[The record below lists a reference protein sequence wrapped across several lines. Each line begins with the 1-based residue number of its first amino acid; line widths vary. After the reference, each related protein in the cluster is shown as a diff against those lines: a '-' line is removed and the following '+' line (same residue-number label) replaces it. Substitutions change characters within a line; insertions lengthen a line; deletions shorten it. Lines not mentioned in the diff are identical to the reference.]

1 MYCLYFQCRIQLH
14 HQPKVQESC
23 GFTVSEQPSRMK
35 LHFNPVVFN
44 TSALTALG
52 YAETQ
57 NLNTTPSLRFR
68 NKPCGAVRSITPF
81 EGWSCVSYRLRHSV
95 HCCACAPSK
104 IQFEAVL
111 SLWEAPWPVQHCW
124 IHLNTKTSLLC
135 PAVLWKSEDCA

>member
-1 MYCLYFQCRIQLH
+1 MQFVISQMFYLYFQSRIHLH

-23 GFTVSEQPSRMK
+23 GVTVSQRPSCMK

-52 YAETQ
+52 YTETQ
-57 NLNTTPSLRFR
+57 NLNTPSLWFR

-81 EGWSCVSYRLRHSV
+81 EGWSCVFYRLRPSA

-104 IQFEAVL
+104 IQFEVIV
-111 SLWEAPWPVQHCW
+111 SLWKHRDQS
-124 IHLNTKTSLLC
+124 KT
-135 PAVLWKSEDCA
+135 A